1 MPRVPAHKLRDPA
14 PPRPRT
20 LLDLPKVRELVE
32 RMVLDGETVKTAALA
47 LGLRVRRARRLF
59 TDPDVVKYYQKLMQD
74 LRANEGARNIHA
86 AIAIRDAAFKPEA
99 TAAERKVALDAARYL
114 DGDTG
119 GSGGTTVNVN
129 VTPGYVID
137 LSGAAEPPRVIE
149 HHAPMRRNPLADI
162 EDVGE

>member
-1 MPRVPAHKLRDPA
+1 MARVPAAKLN
-14 PPRPRT
+14 PPLHPKRR
-20 LLDLPKVRELVE
+20 LVDLPKVRDLIE
-32 RMVLDGETVKTAALA
+32 RMIFEGENIRTAAQTV
-47 LGLRVRRARRLF
+47 GLRVRRARQLF
-59 TDPDVVKYYQKLMQD
+59 LDPDVVKLYQKRMQD

-137 LSGAAEPPRVIE
+137 LSGVAEPPRVIE
-149 HHAPMRRNPLADI
+149 HHAPMTRNPLSDI
-162 EDVGE
+162 EDVG

>member
-1 MPRVPAHKLRDPA
+1 MSDLPATRRPNRLRDTSGKNLLALARVQRMIAAIMDGKTIKDAAKAGNMTVMRAKLCLRDPV
-14 PPRPRT
+14 
-20 LLDLPKVRELVE
+20 VRKAYMRQLE
-32 RMVLDGETVKTAALA
+32 
-47 LGLRVRRARRLF
+47 
-59 TDPDVVKYYQKLMQD
+59 D
-74 LRANEGARNIHA
+74 LRESERARNIHA
-86 AIAIRDAAFKPEA
+86 AIKIRDAAFDDGA
-99 TAAERKVALDAARYL
+99 TAATKKVALDAARYL

-149 HHAPMRRNPLADI
+149 HHAPMRRNPLSDI